1 MSELGCS
8 NCMSAVILVLSERR
22 VAIANITVSVVAML
36 VHHGLWCQAGQQQAE
51 ALQVDLP
58 QTGI

>member
-1 MSELGCS
+1 MSEFGCS
-8 NCMSAVILVLSERR
+8 NCMSAVMLVLSERR
-22 VAIANITVSVVAML
+22 VAML

-51 ALQVDLP
+51 ALRVDLP